1 MGQCAVDHVKT
12 VLVFQL
18 VFQTTDICFHSLKLK
33 KKKSVLARVWGVSM
47 VAVVVHAINLS
58 TWRQR

>member
-33 KKKSVLARVWGVSM
+33 KKICSSQGMGGLDGSSGGTR
-47 VAVVVHAINLS
+47 H
-58 TWRQR
+58 